1 MNIILLILK
10 QKIMFIVDNYQI
22 IILLSKMFPQLFV
35 DVKINN
41 LVAIKSDY
49 YIIEIPK
56 IRIIKLDKSNLKR
69 VIKYVE
75 TKNIKPIIIQI
86 KTEDDLV
93 NLFIKYFNSLATNKI
108 NI

>member
-86 KTEDDLV
+86 KTKDDLV